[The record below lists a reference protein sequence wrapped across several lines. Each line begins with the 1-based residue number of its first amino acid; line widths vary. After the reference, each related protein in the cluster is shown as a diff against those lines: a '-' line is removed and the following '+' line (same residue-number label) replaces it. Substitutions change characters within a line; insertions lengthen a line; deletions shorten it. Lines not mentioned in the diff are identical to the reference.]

1 MLDWLAYWGVTQA
14 AGFKNKPI
22 LEDLAK
28 DAAKD
33 WAKDFLK
40 GIPGKIF
47 QKLKKE
53 DIEIAAGKALKEFVQ
68 LMQQQLKVRCKLA
81 ETEIKEYTKDIK
93 KFISDK
99 SVAETLG
106 KGFDINCESLDAK
119 TLEDSWNRLQLKPL
133 PSKFNW
139 QSLIEQYFTEVQ
151 ELLLDSKELHHLL
164 ELQKLSDIEI
174 NTKEIAG
181 VIVDFNLSKYQ
192 EGIRER
198 YGNLKL
204 DSLDTSGYAYN
215 ELKLWR
221 IFTAQNVRETHQV
234 LPQVHELSKEHL
246 RRLRESEQVEA
257 VELEELER
265 HKRVYFEQP
274 IRCVLDVVNKKQD
287 YKSIVIL
294 GDPGSGKSTLLQFL
308 ALNWA
313 ESPLDNVISL
323 PIPLLIELRTYMRRR
338 EDKECNNF
346 LEFFHQC
353 SGAVHHLNQLELDKK
368 LKAGNALVMFDG
380 LDEVFDPGKREDVIT
395 DIHRFTNDYP
405 DVQVIV
411 TSRIIGY
418 KPQRLLNAEF
428 RHFILQDL
436 DLEQIQDFIYRWH
449 ELTFTDAVDKVRK
462 RERLKRGIAASKS
475 IAELAGNPLLLT
487 MMAILNRNQELPR
500 DRATLYDQ
508 ASRVL
513 LHQWDVERALTE
525 DKRLDP
531 KTIDYKDKQA
541 MLRQVAYLMQTGDK
555 GLAGNLINENDLVKV
570 MTDYLKTIEFDKPR
584 EAARVMINQLRTRN
598 FMLCF
603 LGADYYAF
611 VHRTFLEY
619 FCAWEF
625 VWQFKETQT
634 LSIEELKNEVFGKHW
649 QDESWYEVLL
659 LIAGMI
665 EPKFV
670 GEILDYL
677 MAQDGEEEK
686 FVNLFLAAKCLVEV
700 RNRSAIAST
709 ANKLLDKL
717 KDLTKY
723 ELWYYYDNSYYIYD
737 NSYYPYYDEGIELVQ
752 EIHTQ
757 AVTAIATIWQESTD
771 TKTWLKERAT
781 QDEHEDVRSAA
792 VEELA
797 KNFKDDLD
805 TKTWLKELAIQDD
818 HLFVRRGAVKGLA
831 KNFKDDPDA
840 KTWLKECA
848 TQDEH
853 WVMRNTAVRELA
865 NHFKDDPDTKTWL
878 KERAIQDDNNNVRNT
893 AVQGLA
899 KNFKDDPDTKTW
911 LKESATQDAHGYVR
925 GAAVE
930 ELANRFKDDPDT
942 KSILKER
949 ATQDEHWVVR
959 GTALRGLA
967 NNFKDNP
974 DTKSILKEHAIQDEH
989 ENVRGVAVRGL
1000 ANHFKDDSDT
1010 KSILKERATQDE
1022 HENVRGAVVEGLANN
1037 FKDDPDTKS
1046 ILKERVTQD
1055 DHEYVRGT
1063 AVRGLANNFKDDP
1076 DTKSIL
1082 KERATQDEH
1091 ENVRGAAVQKLA
1103 KYFKYEPE
1111 LFDIYYNC
1119 AVDDSFERKK
1129 GDEPNP
1135 RRIALETIIKQFSQ
1149 HPQTLP
1155 LLRDRAKND
1164 PDEQVREFAQKK
1176 LKQWEG

>member
-1 MLDWLAYWGVTQA
+1 MLDWLAIWGVTQA
-14 AGFKNKPI
+14 AGLIFKPI

-33 WAKDFLK
+33 WAKDLLK

-53 DIEIAAGKALKEFVQ
+53 DIEIAAGKALKEFLQ

-81 ETEIKEYTKDIK
+81 ETEIKDYTKDIQ

-99 SVAETLG
+99 LVTEILG
-106 KGFDINCESLDAK
+106 KAFDINCESLDAK

-139 QSLIEQYFTEVQ
+139 QSITEQYFTQVQ
-151 ELLLDSKELHHLL
+151 ELLLDSKELHHIL

-181 VIVDFNLSKYQ
+181 VIVDFNLVKYQ

-234 LPQVHELSKEHL
+234 LAQVHELPKEHL
-246 RRLRESEQVEA
+246 RRLRESDQVEA
-257 VELEELER
+257 EVELEELER
-265 HKRVYFEQP
+265 HKRIYFEQP
-274 IRCVLDVVNKKQD
+274 IRSVLDVVNKKQD
-287 YKSIVIL
+287 YKYLVIL

-353 SGAVHHLNQLELDKK
+353 SGAVHHLNQLELDKH

-395 DIHRFTNDYP
+395 DIHRFTNEYP

-436 DLEQIQDFIYRWH
+436 DSEQIQDFINRWH

-462 RERLKRGIAASKS
+462 RERLQRGIEASKS

-541 MLRQVAYLMQTGDK
+541 MLRQVAYLMQTGEK
-555 GLAGNLINENDLVKV
+555 GLAGNLINGNDLVKV
-570 MTDYLKTIEFDKPR
+570 LTDYLKTIEFDKPR
-584 EAARVMINQLRTRN
+584 EAARVMRDQLRTRN

-649 QDESWYEVLL
+649 QDETWHEVLL

-665 EPKFV
+665 EPRFV

-686 FVNLFLAAKCLVEV
+686 FVNFFLAAKCLVEV
-700 RNRSAIAST
+700 RNRSVIAST
-709 ANKLLDKL
+709 ANKLLDKF

-723 ELWYYYDNSYYIYD
+723 DLWYYYPSQRYRQ
-737 NSYYPYYDEGIELVQ
+737 ETELVE
-752 EIHTQ
+752 EIRTQ
-757 AVTAIATIWQESTD
+757 VVTAIATIWQESPD
-771 TKTWLKERAT
+771 TKNWLKERAT
-781 QDEHEDVRSAA
+781 QDDNLDV
-792 VEELA
+792 V
-797 KNFKDDLD
+797 
-805 TKTWLKELAIQDD
+805 
-818 HLFVRRGAVKGLA
+818 HV
-831 KNFKDDPDA
+831 
-840 KTWLKECA
+840 
-848 TQDEH
+848 
-853 WVMRNTAVRELA
+853 
-865 NHFKDDPDTKTWL
+865 
-878 KERAIQDDNNNVRNT
+878 
-893 AVQGLA
+893 AVQELA

-911 LKESATQDAHGYVR
+911 LKERATQDDNYYVVR
-925 GAAVE
+925 VIVQ
-930 ELANRFKDDPDT
+930 ELVNHFKDDPDT
-942 KSILKER
+942 KSILKQR
-949 ATQDEHWVVR
+949 ATQDDNYYVR
-959 GTALRGLA
+959 R
-967 NNFKDNP
+967 
-974 DTKSILKEHAIQDEH
+974 
-989 ENVRGVAVRGL
+989 VAVQEL
-1000 ANHFKDDSDT
+1000 AK
-1010 KSILKERATQDE
+1010 
-1022 HENVRGAVVEGLANN
+1022 N

-1046 ILKERVTQD
+1046 ILKQCATQVD
-1055 DHEYVRGT
+1055 NWDVRRA
-1063 AVRGLANNFKDDP
+1063 AVQELVNHFKDDP
-1076 DTKSIL
+1076 DTKTWLKQRATQNNNQYVRSTAIEQLAQNFKDDLDTISIL
-1082 KERATQDEH
+1082 KQCVTQDDSWY
-1091 ENVRGAAVQKLA
+1091 VRRAAVQELA
-1103 KYFKYEPE
+1103 KHFKYQPE
-1111 LFDIYYNC
+1111 LFDIYHNC
-1119 AVDDSFERKK
+1119 AVNDPFERKEE
-1129 GDEPNP
+1129 DEANP
-1135 RRIALETIIKQFSQ
+1135 RRIALEIIIKQFPQ

-1155 LLRDRAKND
+1155 LLRDRAQND

-1176 LKQWEG
+1176 LAQLEK